1 MNIGKKLGMG
11 AAILCGLA
19 LIGLIIFR
27 VMFVSYIDN
36 TEMGFQFDKRTG
48 VLSKIKTT
56 GYYVH
61 APIVVAVNTIDLK
74 PVQVCINANSR
85 VSNCKLVEFDTT
97 GWRMFVNMHGR
108 RDYENG
114 TIGGEVIKGSLS
126 DILLSYAYDGSNTK
140 YPFLKIKSELKAIGQ
155 SVPPP
160 AVLPTKIDTIADT
173 TKQK

>member
-1 MNIGKKLGMG
+1 MNIWQKLGIG

-27 VMFVSYIDN
+27 IMFVSYIDS

-48 VLSKIKTT
+48 VLSKIDST

-61 APIVVAVNTIDLK
+61 APIVVEVNTIDLK

-97 GWRMFVNMHGR
+97 GWRIFVNMHGR
-108 RDYENG
+108 KDYENS
-114 TIGGEVIKGSLS
+114 TMNGEVTRGSLS
-126 DILLSYAYDGSNTK
+126 DILLSYAYDGSNIK

-155 SVPPP
+155 SIPPV
-160 AVLPTKIDTIADT
+160 AVLPTKVDTIADT